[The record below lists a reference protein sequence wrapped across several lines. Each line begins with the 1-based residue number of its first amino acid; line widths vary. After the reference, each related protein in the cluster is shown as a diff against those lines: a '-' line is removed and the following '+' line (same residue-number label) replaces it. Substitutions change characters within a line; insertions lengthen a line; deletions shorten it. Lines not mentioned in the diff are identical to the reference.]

1 MQSICQR
8 ERYIVVPD
16 QISGEFRNPHLPH
29 HNVACLIRHAAQP
42 HLLVWTSGFGSV
54 HVLRRRESQLPYVLL
69 RASSVP
75 SLAIQRSWQSR
86 RFWWDANCDDISC
99 FCDIGHDVKSAVHM
113 GCVTSGGL
121 VEQFHS
127 PFPLCCAMS
136 SAWKFFSTSAKRC
149 RPARGKYLNAHPR

>member
-1 MQSICQR
+1 MPLNRICS
-8 ERYIVVPD
+8 
-16 QISGEFRNPHLPH
+16 SGLP
-29 HNVACLIRHAAQP
+29 ALAASMFCGVEKANYQQ
-42 HLLVWTSGFGSV
+42 H
-54 HVLRRRESQLPYVLL
+54 VLL
-69 RASSVP
+69 RAPSVP
-75 SLAIQRSWQSR
+75 SLAIQTSWQSR

-136 SAWKFFSTSAKRC
+136 SAWKFFTTSAKRC
-149 RPARGKYLNAHPR
+149 RAARGKYLNAHPRYHRQGRQSCCPLYQMQSMDMLQVMLVD